1 MQKTFYI
8 CTNLGT
14 SKWSLYISSL
24 AFSASYPVYAQAN
37 KSGVKTFAS
46 RQEDPS
52 PIEITAYENR
62 IKVENAPVGS
72 ILEIYSVVGIK
83 VKEIEVKQSTAE
95 YVVDISKGYYI
106 IRIGDTVRK
115 VAIR

>member
-1 MQKTFYI
+1 MKLI
-8 CTNLGT
+8 HIIALA
-14 SKWSLYISSL
+14 L

-95 YVVDISKGYYI
+95 YRKGILYHPHWRYGTQG
-106 IRIGDTVRK
+106 GDTVNK
-115 VAIR
+115 SPIG

>member
-1 MQKTFYI
+1 MKLI
-8 CTNLGT
+8 HIIALA
-14 SKWSLYISSL
+14 L

-72 ILEIYSVVGIK
+72 ILEIYSVVGI
-83 VKEIEVKQSTAE
+83 EVKQSTAE
-95 YVVDISKGYYI
+95 YVVDIAKGYYI

>member
-1 MQKTFYI
+1 MRILFSI
-8 CTNLGT
+8 IL
-14 SKWSLYISSL
+14 LISAYVCSPFI
-24 AFSASYPVYAQAN
+24 ASAQQTVQATHV
-37 KSGVKTFAS
+37 VKQA
-46 RQEDPS
+46 DPS

-95 YVVDISKGYYI
+95 YVVDIAKGYYI

>member
-1 MQKTFYI
+1 MKLI
-8 CTNLGT
+8 HIIALA
-14 SKWSLYISSL
+14 L

-62 IKVENAPVGS
+62 INAPVGS

-95 YVVDISKGYYI
+95 YVVDIAKGYYI

>member
-1 MQKTFYI
+1 MKLI
-8 CTNLGT
+8 HIIALA
-14 SKWSLYISSL
+14 L

-52 PIEITAYENR
+52 PIEITAYDTVDFQDTPDR
-62 IKVENAPVGS
+62 SVLYLDA
-72 ILEIYSVVGIK
+72 ILVGIK

-95 YVVDISKGYYI
+95 YVVDIAKGYYI

>member
-1 MQKTFYI
+1 MKLI
-8 CTNLGT
+8 HIIALA
-14 SKWSLYISSL
+14 L

-62 IKVENAPVGS
+62 IKVEW
-72 ILEIYSVVGIK
+72 K
-83 VKEIEVKQSTAE
+83 VSFARAA
-95 YVVDISKGYYI
+95 SHSA
-106 IRIGDTVRK
+106 K
-115 VAIR
+115 VASWYNKSTPSMMGIIDG

>member
-1 MQKTFYI
+1 MKAIYI
-8 CTNLGT
+8 LLVMLAASAGYSVSAGAAKSEAT
-14 SKWSLYISSL
+14 SY
-24 AFSASYPVYAQAN
+24 F
-37 KSGVKTFAS
+37 VKA
-46 RQEDPS
+46 DNPD

-72 ILEIYSVVGIK
+72 RLEIYSVVGIK
-83 VKEIEVKQSTAE
+83 VKEIEIKQPSGE
-95 YVVDISKGYYI
+95 YLVDIAKGYYI

>member
-1 MQKTFYI
+1 MKLI
-8 CTNLGT
+8 PIIALA
-14 SKWSLYISSL
+14 L
-24 AFSASYPVYAQAN
+24 AFSAGDPVYARAA
-37 KSGVKTFAS
+37 KPEVGTLAS
-46 RQEDPS
+46 PQDDPA

-72 ILEIYSVVGIK
+72 HLEIYSVVGIK
-83 VKEIEVKQSTAE
+83 VKEIEIKQSTAE
-95 YVVDISKGYYI
+95 YVVDIAKGYYI

>member
-1 MQKTFYI
+1 MKLI
-8 CTNLGT
+8 HIIALA
-14 SKWSLYISSL
+14 L

-83 VKEIEVKQSTAE
+83 EIEVKQSTAE
-95 YVVDISKGYYI
+95 YVVDIAKGYYI

>member
-1 MQKTFYI
+1 MKLI
-8 CTNLGT
+8 HIIALA
-14 SKWSLYISSL
+14 L

-83 VKEIEVKQSTAE
+83 VKK
-95 YVVDISKGYYI
+95 SKSSSPPPNMS
-106 IRIGDTVRK
+106 
-115 VAIR
+115 

>member
-1 MQKTFYI
+1 MKLI
-8 CTNLGT
+8 HIIALA
-14 SKWSLYISSL
+14 L

-46 RQEDPS
+46 RQDPS

-95 YVVDISKGYYI
+95 YVVDIAKGYYI

>member
-1 MQKTFYI
+1 MKLI
-8 CTNLGT
+8 HIIALA
-14 SKWSLYISSL
+14 L

-62 IKVENAPVGS
+62 IKVENAPVGNLQCRRHQGERNRS
-72 ILEIYSVVGIK
+72 QAVHRRICRRYRKGILYHPHWRYGT
-83 VKEIEVKQSTAE
+83 Q
-95 YVVDISKGYYI
+95 G
-106 IRIGDTVRK
+106 GDTINK
-115 VAIR
+115 SPIG

>member
-1 MQKTFYI
+1 MKLI
-8 CTNLGT
+8 HIIALA
-14 SKWSLYISSL
+14 L

-52 PIEITAYENR
+52 PIEITAY
-62 IKVENAPVGS
+62 KVENAPVGS

-95 YVVDISKGYYI
+95 YVVDIAKGYYI

>member
-1 MQKTFYI
+1 MKLI
-8 CTNLGT
+8 HIIALA
-14 SKWSLYISSL
+14 L

-62 IKVENAPVGS
+62 IKV
-72 ILEIYSVVGIK
+72 
-83 VKEIEVKQSTAE
+83 KEIEVKQSTAE
-95 YVVDISKGYYI
+95 YVVDIAKGYYI

>member
-1 MQKTFYI
+1 MKLI
-8 CTNLGT
+8 HIIALA
-14 SKWSLYISSL
+14 L

-95 YVVDISKGYYI
+95 YVVDSQRDIISSALA
-106 IRIGDTVRK
+106 IRYAGGDTINK
-115 VAIR
+115 SPIG

>member
-1 MQKTFYI
+1 MKLI
-8 CTNLGT
+8 HIIALA
-14 SKWSLYISSL
+14 L

-83 VKEIEVKQSTAE
+83 GNRSQAVHRRICRR
-95 YVVDISKGYYI
+95 YRKGILYHPHWRYGTQG
-106 IRIGDTVRK
+106 GDTINK
-115 VAIR
+115 SPIG